1 MLLNNK
7 RILIIKPSSL
17 GDIVH
22 TLPVAHA
29 IKRCFPN
36 CFIGWIAQQSFAP
49 LLQADDSIDAVYPI
63 QIPSTSDPQAGRWA
77 FSKAF
82 KATISTL
89 QKLHREFQ
97 QKPYDLIL
105 DLHASF
111 RSGLLGRTNPGGRRV
126 GFSQAK
132 ELNTFFQEH
141 LIDIPKTTVHAQDKN
156 LFFCTYLGIKVA
168 DEDFHLCTG
177 EEERQ
182 ALQQFL
188 HPHLLSHTVETAET
202 TEPSPLIYANPA
214 ARWQTKFWPIEYW
227 ATLADKLQ
235 KQGLLVVFGG
245 SPQDTEYITS
255 IARLMKT
262 DPIIAAG
269 RLTLPQSAAL
279 IQHASLY
286 IGLDSGPMHIAA
298 LARTPVVAL
307 FGPTHPNR
315 VGPYSLMSLDGSE
328 HSIIRAEELDCL
340 ECRKRSCSHLS
351 CMRRI
356 SPEVVYESAIS
367 LFPFYA

>member
-1 MLLNNK
+1 M
-7 RILIIKPSSL
+7 
-17 GDIVH
+17 
-22 TLPVAHA
+22 
-29 IKRCFPN
+29 
-36 CFIGWIAQQSFAP
+36 
-49 LLQADDSIDAVYPI
+49 
-63 QIPSTSDPQAGRWA
+63 
-77 FSKAF
+77 
-82 KATISTL
+82 
-89 QKLHREFQ
+89 
-97 QKPYDLIL
+97 
-105 DLHASF
+105 
-111 RSGLLGRTNPGGRRV
+111 

-307 FGPTHPNR
+307 FGPTHPSR
-315 VGPYSLMSLDGSE
+315 VGPYNPGGSK
-328 HSIIRAEELDCL
+328 HQIKHRIIRTEELDCL
-340 ECRKRSCSHLS
+340 ECRKRSCSHCS
-351 CMRRI
+351 CMRKI
-356 SPEVVYESAIS
+356 SPEMVYEAALSLLRQRLTLGGELSEEQQKQNRKTNSHDIS
-367 LFPFYA
+367 